1 MAPAKYLTNISAC
14 LAHGWRPR
22 WSNLAISNLR
32 LYLLKIFNYELLVPR
47 VPPQIAGK
55 IKVMTSRKIDNIVNE
70 TQRNVASNLIALR
83 EGASLTQLQLSELAG
98 IDRKTI
104 NRIENGHFLPS
115 VDTLTRLALVLNTTV
130 GNLLDD

>member
-1 MAPAKYLTNISAC
+1 M
-14 LAHGWRPR
+14 
-22 WSNLAISNLR
+22 
-32 LYLLKIFNYELLVPR
+32 PR

-55 IKVMTSRKIDNIVNE
+55 IKVMTSHKIDKIVND
-70 TQRNVASNLIALR
+70 TQRNVASNLIALC

-104 NRIENGHFLPS
+104 NRIENGHFSPS
-115 VDTLTRLALVLNTTV
+115 IDTLTRLALVLNTTV

>member
-1 MAPAKYLTNISAC
+1 
-14 LAHGWRPR
+14 
-22 WSNLAISNLR
+22 
-32 LYLLKIFNYELLVPR
+32 
-47 VPPQIAGK
+47 
-55 IKVMTSRKIDNIVNE
+55 MTSRKIDKIVNE

-104 NRIENGHFLPS
+104 NRIENGHFSPS

>member
-1 MAPAKYLTNISAC
+1 
-14 LAHGWRPR
+14 
-22 WSNLAISNLR
+22 
-32 LYLLKIFNYELLVPR
+32 
-47 VPPQIAGK
+47 
-55 IKVMTSRKIDNIVNE
+55 MTSRKIDNIVNE

-115 VDTLTRLALVLNTTV
+115 VDTLTRLALVLNTAV

>member
-1 MAPAKYLTNISAC
+1 
-14 LAHGWRPR
+14 
-22 WSNLAISNLR
+22 
-32 LYLLKIFNYELLVPR
+32 
-47 VPPQIAGK
+47 
-55 IKVMTSRKIDNIVNE
+55 MTSRKIDKIVNE
-70 TQRNVASNLIALR
+70 TQRNIASNLIALR

-104 NRIENGHFLPS
+104 NRIENGHFSPS

>member
-1 MAPAKYLTNISAC
+1 
-14 LAHGWRPR
+14 
-22 WSNLAISNLR
+22 
-32 LYLLKIFNYELLVPR
+32 
-47 VPPQIAGK
+47 
-55 IKVMTSRKIDNIVNE
+55 MTSRKIDNIVNE
-70 TQRNVASNLIALR
+70 TQRNVTSNLIALR

-115 VDTLTRLALVLNTTV
+115 VDTLARLALVLNTTV